1 MLRPLGIFYNFFSFN
16 DGRPPLLPEFLDGE
30 EQEYE
35 RRVMWSQFATFV
47 LVPMDEL
54 ELITLSNR
62 FESILAE
69 VKDLQRENN
78 KCAAMA

>member
-1 MLRPLGIFYNFFSFN
+1 MLSPRGIFYNFFSFN
-16 DGRPPLLPEFLDGE
+16 DGRPPLLPELYGE

-62 FESILAE
+62 FESILGE
-69 VKDLQRENN
+69 VKDLQRENK